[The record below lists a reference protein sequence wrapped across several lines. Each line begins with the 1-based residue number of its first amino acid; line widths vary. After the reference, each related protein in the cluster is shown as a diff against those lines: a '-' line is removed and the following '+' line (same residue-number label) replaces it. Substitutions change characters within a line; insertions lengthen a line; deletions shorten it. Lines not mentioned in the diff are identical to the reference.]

1 MNPRYVRYAVLD
13 LLLHEALGMIMGKTM
28 GVAENVDGDRNDG
41 GDDGKVGRL
50 KHTHLVGMFE
60 LS

>member
-1 MNPRYVRYAVLD
+1 
-13 LLLHEALGMIMGKTM
+13 MIMGKTI

-41 GDDGKVGRL
+41 GDVDKEGHL